1 MKIAVYGKLRAG
13 KTEACNYISQ
23 KLDCDVFEFSKGVQE
38 VIDVIYPET
47 KGTKNRELL
56 VSVGQHLRKLDE
68 NVWVNI
74 VKNKILNSEKP
85 NILVAGVRQE
95 NEFEM
100 LKELGFTFIQIEASE
115 TTRVE
120 RCMAQGDSFKLESL
134 RDHTEMVM
142 DNYKPDYLILNEY
155 GFKELEISINNVLS
169 EILGQELKEVVIREG
184 LKDYRKR
191 MGLSDEG

>member
-13 KTEACNYISQ
+13 KTEVCNYISQ

-85 NILVAGVRQE
+85 HILVAGVRQE

-169 EILGQELKEVVIREG
+169 EILGQELKEAIIREG